1 MEDGGEGAAGG
12 GGGGV
17 VAEAEEEQLLSMGG
31 TDEEKHKLNRVR
43 RGTFNFTIVLKYTT
57 VFIFDYLTIHTF
69 RPTSFYLQL
78 QIHKYRNTNTCTW
91 VLPRSSRG
99 RTGEMVRGP
108 TWPKSPS
115 PRSARSH
122 SRASGP
128 GGS

>member
-43 RGTFNFTIVLKYTT
+43 RGTFNFTIVLKNTT

-78 QIHKYRNTNTCTW
+78 QIISQR
-91 VLPRSSRG
+91 V
-99 RTGEMVRGP
+99 EFF
-108 TWPKSPS
+108 
-115 PRSARSH
+115 
-122 SRASGP
+122 
-128 GGS
+128 